1 MSEFATLARPYANA
15 LFNVS
20 KEKSLDFS
28 VPLKSM
34 LEIVS
39 NKDFEACLSNP
50 SISNQLLNQFLTEA
64 VDEKNS
70 EFVNFVEILT
80 KNSRL
85 PVLNEICDQYAT
97 LMNSLNGTL
106 KIKIITAFKLADE
119 QIDSLLKKLEAKH
132 KTKFQPEIIIDE
144 ALLGG
149 VRIVIGDQV
158 LDGSIRSKVD
168 RLKTSLLT

>member
-64 VDEKNS
+64 VDEK
-70 EFVNFVEILT
+70 I
-80 KNSRL
+80 
-85 PVLNEICDQYAT
+85 P
-97 LMNSLNGTL
+97 NSLT
-106 KIKIITAFKLADE
+106 
-119 QIDSLLKKLEAKH
+119 LLKY
-132 KTKFQPEIIIDE
+132 
-144 ALLGG
+144 
-149 VRIVIGDQV
+149 
-158 LDGSIRSKVD
+158 
-168 RLKTSLLT
+168 

>member
-15 LFNVS
+15 LFDVS

-97 LMNSLNGTL
+97 LMNSINGTL

>member
-119 QIDSLLKKLEAKH
+119 QIESLLKKLEAKH

>member
-97 LMNSLNGTL
+97 LMNSINGTL
-106 KIKIITAFKLADE
+106 KIKIITAFKLTDE
-119 QIDSLLKKLEAKH
+119 QIESLLKKLEAKH

>member
-97 LMNSLNGTL
+97 LMNSINGTL

>member
-15 LFNVS
+15 LFDVS

-106 KIKIITAFKLADE
+106 KIRIITAFKLADE
-119 QIDSLLKKLEAKH
+119 QIESLLKKLEAKH

>member
-15 LFNVS
+15 LFDVS

-39 NKDFEACLSNP
+39 NKDFEAYLSNP

-119 QIDSLLKKLEAKH
+119 QIESLLKKLEAKH

>member
-15 LFNVS
+15 LFDVS
-20 KEKSLDFS
+20 KEKSFDFS

-34 LEIVS
+34 LEIVT

-97 LMNSLNGTL
+97 LMNSINGTL

-119 QIDSLLKKLEAKH
+119 QIESLLKKLEAKH

>member
-50 SISNQLLNQFLTEA
+50 SISNKLLNQFLTEA

-97 LMNSLNGTL
+97 LMNSINGTL

-119 QIDSLLKKLEAKH
+119 QIESLLKKLEAKH

>member
-70 EFVNFVEILT
+70 EFVNFVEILIE
-80 KNSRL
+80 NSRL
-85 PVLNEICDQYAT
+85 TVLNEICDQYAT
-97 LMNSLNGTL
+97 LMNSINGTL

-119 QIDSLLKKLEAKH
+119 QIESLLKKLEAKH

>member
-15 LFNVS
+15 FFDVS

>member
-97 LMNSLNGTL
+97 LMNSINGTL

-119 QIDSLLKKLEAKH
+119 QIESLLKKLEAKH

>member
-119 QIDSLLKKLEAKH
+119 QIESLLKKLEAKH

-158 LDGSIRSKVD
+158 LDASIRSKVD

>member
-39 NKDFEACLSNP
+39 NKDFQACLSNP

-119 QIDSLLKKLEAKH
+119 QIESLLKKLEAKH

-158 LDGSIRSKVD
+158 LDASIRSKVD

>member
-34 LEIVS
+34 LEIVC

-97 LMNSLNGTL
+97 LMNSINGTL

-119 QIDSLLKKLEAKH
+119 QIESLLKKLEAKH

>member
-15 LFNVS
+15 LFDVS

-119 QIDSLLKKLEAKH
+119 QIESLLKKLEAKH

>member
-97 LMNSLNGTL
+97 LMNSINGTL

-119 QIDSLLKKLEAKH
+119 QIESLLKKLEAKH

-158 LDGSIRSKVD
+158 LDASIRSKVD